1 MPDVIAGETKFLKD
15 LWDESEAAKFTAQ
28 PLELLRHRSNLLGAD
43 LRITNFGGGNTSSKF
58 ELPDPLT
65 GKPARVMAVKGSGG
79 DLRSIQSSGF
89 AILYLDKLDQLIARY
104 RGEAH
109 EDEMVAYYPLCAFG
123 ENRVAASIDTP
134 LHAFLPHPHVDHLHP
149 DWAIALAASANGKAK
164 LDEFNRRFARKL
176 AWLPWQRP
184 GFELALMLRRA
195 VEENPGCD
203 GIVLGSHGLFT
214 WGETQRA
221 CYHNSIKA
229 IDQLGEF
236 IHEHESRSARPRFGG
251 VAMSATGDCNAT
263 LAETLPFLRGEVSS
277 NRRVVAHCESSEDA
291 LAFANCLWAAELCA
305 LGTSCPDHFLR
316 TRICPMFVPWNPGAE
331 SVQQLQAR
339 IRERIIRYRED
350 YAAYYKS
357 FAQSDSPALRD
368 ANPSVVVIPSLGILG
383 FGKDKRE
390 ARITTEFFVN
400 AIHVMAGANALEDSA
415 ASVSTLPQARR
426 REMDSQFSSFHNYVA
441 LPRAEAFRI
450 EYWALEEAKLRRMP
464 PPKSFSGKIALVV
477 GGGSGIGREVALQIA
492 RDGGHVVIADQN
504 RSSADAVSAEA
515 AAVSNSEM
523 TFSCALDLASRE
535 SIAAALRSAVL
546 NFGGLDI
553 VINTAAI
560 YPTPDTPYGL
570 SDSLWNRTMQVNITG
585 NYLLASEAAKIL
597 KPQNLAASMV
607 LTSSANAVVPKHG
620 SEAYDVSKGALS
632 HLIRE
637 LAIGLGPLVRV
648 NGIAPATV
656 VVGSTMFPRDRVIG
670 SLQKYGIA
678 FSDSDSTEEL
688 RAKLSGFYA
697 QRTITRRPI
706 LPQDCAN
713 AICWLAGDQSSKTT
727 GHIIPVDGGLP
738 EAFLR

>member
-1 MPDVIAGETKFLKD
+1 MPDLIAGETKFLKD
-15 LWDESEAAKFTAQ
+15 LWDEGEAAKFAAV

-65 GKPARVMAVKGSGG
+65 GKPVRVMAVKGSGG

-89 AILYLDKLDQLIARY
+89 AILYLNKLEQLIARY

-164 LDEFNRRFARKL
+164 LEEFNRRFARNL
-176 AWLPWQRP
+176 IWLPWQRP

-195 VEENPGCD
+195 VEKSPGCD

-214 WGETQRA
+214 WGETQSA
-221 CYHNSIKA
+221 CYHNSIKT

-236 IHEHESRSARPRFGG
+236 IHEHESRSARPRSGG
-251 VAMSATGDCNAT
+251 VEVSAMGDRDATR
-263 LAETLPFLRGEVSS
+263 AEILPVLRGEVSS
-277 NRRVVAHCESSEDA
+277 NRRVVAHCEFSEDA
-291 LAFANCLWAAELCA
+291 LAFANSHWAVELCA

-331 SVQQLQAR
+331 SVQQLQAH
-339 IRERIIRYRED
+339 IRERVIRYREE
-350 YAAYYKS
+350 YGAYYKS
-357 FAQSDSPALRD
+357 FAQPDSPALRD

-415 ASVSTLPQARR
+415 VSVGTLPQARR
-426 REMDSQFSSFHNYVA
+426 DEMASQFSSFHNYVA

-464 PPKSFSGKIALVV
+464 PPKSFSGRIALVV

-492 RDGGHVVIADQN
+492 RDGGHVVVADQN
-504 RSSADAVSAEA
+504 RSTADAVATEA

-535 SIAAALRSAVL
+535 SIAAALRAAVL
-546 NFGGLDI
+546 AFGGLDI

-560 YPTPDTPYGL
+560 YPVPDTPDGL

-597 KPQNLAASMV
+597 KPQNLPASIV

-656 VVGSTMFPRDRVIG
+656 VAGSTMFPRDRVIG